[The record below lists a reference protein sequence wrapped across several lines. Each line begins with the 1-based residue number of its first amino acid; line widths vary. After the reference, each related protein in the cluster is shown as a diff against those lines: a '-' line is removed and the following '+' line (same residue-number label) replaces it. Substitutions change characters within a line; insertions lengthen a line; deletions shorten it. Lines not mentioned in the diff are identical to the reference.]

1 MSEYNQS
8 LSENLAEMQ
17 AFLNHI
23 EGRVGEA
30 AYAHI
35 CAVVE
40 EAVKQNEELEKI
52 ISSDS
57 VYTLLRYGVKSP
69 SSSGV
74 DECEVERHYD
84 DLYSISIELRKVK
97 KS

>member
-1 MSEYNQS
+1 MTEYNQS

-23 EGRVGEA
+23 DGRVGEA

-40 EAVKQNEELEKI
+40 EAIKQNDELEKI

-57 VYTLLRYGVKSP
+57 VFTLLRYGAKSP

-74 DECEVERHYD
+74 DDCEPERYYY
-84 DLYSISIELRKVK
+84 DLYNISSELRRTK
-97 KS
+97 